1 MPGKKKRK
9 SDSLSV
15 RKAILNQRAKS
26 MRSQNKTSVKVN
38 SPNRAD
44 LNIINEDE
52 SVRNFERK
60 KALNRPGKLNRY
72 AARGTSESYKKGGQL
87 SQYE

>member
-1 MPGKKKRK
+1 
-9 SDSLSV
+9 
-15 RKAILNQRAKS
+15 

-52 SVRNFERK
+52 SVRDFKRK

-72 AARGTSESYKKGGQL
+72 AARGTSESYK
-87 SQYE
+87 